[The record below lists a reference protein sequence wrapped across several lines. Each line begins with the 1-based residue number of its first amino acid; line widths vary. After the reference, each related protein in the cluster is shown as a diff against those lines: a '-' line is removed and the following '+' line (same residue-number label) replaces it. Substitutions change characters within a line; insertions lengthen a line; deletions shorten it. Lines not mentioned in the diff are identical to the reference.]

1 MRKFGV
7 LLKKELKELFTVQA
21 LIPILVSV
29 LIFMLL
35 GAVVNDAM
43 EAEQAQSGN
52 GEKLVVLDLD
62 GTSLSGDV
70 IKVLNNA
77 GFNVSTKHQGEV
89 LDIIHEAQLL
99 DARAVLVIHQGFE
112 KNALQ
117 AVPQTID
124 TYSILNDL
132 SLMGQ
137 TGDATLEA
145 AISQVNTYVSDMLI
159 EKGLIIAVDPEAI
172 KHPVVKNDYLFMNDQ
187 IANVSALEV
196 KGFLMSQN
204 TLIPIVMFMII
215 IYASQLLITALAAEK
230 ENKTMETLLSTPVRR
245 STIIGAKMTAAG
257 LSALVYAVVY
267 MFCFQNY
274 MGNLMG
280 SSSATEQ
287 LQQAMEQLGLTLGV
301 GDYILLGISLFAGIL
316 VALALSCILGA
327 FAEDVKKAQ
336 GYITPMMLLVLVP
349 YLFSLFTD
357 VNSASLPIK
366 ILLNAIPF
374 THPFQASSYLLLNQF
389 LPVILGILYE
399 LVLLCVFLWLAAK
412 IYASDKIFIMKHNGK
427 KSSLKRSTKK

>member
-7 LLKKELKELFTVQA
+7 LLKKELKELFTVQT
-21 LIPILVSV
+21 LIPILISV
-29 LIFMLL
+29 LIFMML
-35 GAVVNDAM
+35 GAVVNDAV
-43 EAEQAQSGN
+43 EAEQGQTAG

-62 GTSLSGDV
+62 ATSLSGDV

-89 LDIIHEAQLL
+89 LDIIHEAQQLE
-99 DARAVLVIHQGFE
+99 ARAVLVIHQGFE
-112 KNALQ
+112 QNALQ
-117 AVPQTID
+117 AIPQNID
-124 TYSILNDL
+124 TYSILTDL

-145 AISQVNTYVSDMLI
+145 AITQVNEYVSDMLI
-159 EKGLIIAVDPEAI
+159 QKGIIISVDPNAI
-172 KHPVVKNDYLFMNDQ
+172 KNPVIKTDYLFMNDQ

-196 KGFLMSQN
+196 KSFLMSQN
-204 TLIPIVMFMII
+204 TLIPVVMFMII
-215 IYASQLLITALAAEK
+215 VYASQLLITALAAEK
-230 ENKTMETLLSTPVRR
+230 ENKTMETLLSTPVKR

-257 LSALVYAVVY
+257 ISALVYAVVY

-280 SSSATEQ
+280 GSAASEQ
-287 LQQAMEQLGLTLGV
+287 MQQALEQLGLILGV

-316 VALALSCILGA
+316 VALALACILGA

-336 GYITPMMLLVLVP
+336 GYITPLMLLALIP
-349 YLFSLFTD
+349 YLFSMFTD

-374 THPFQASSYLLLNQF
+374 THPFQASSYLLLDQY
-389 LPVILGILYE
+389 LPVILGVLYE
-399 LVLLCVFLWLAAK
+399 IGLLCVFVWVAAR
-412 IYASDKIFIMKHNGK
+412 IYASDKIFVMKHSRK
-427 KSSLKRSTKK
+427 KMMLKRSTKK

>member
-7 LLKKELKELFTVQA
+7 LLKKELKELFSIQA
-21 LIPILVSV
+21 LIPILISV

-43 EAEQAQSGN
+43 ETEQTQSGN

-62 GTSLSGDV
+62 GTTLSGDV

-89 LDIIHEAQLL
+89 MDIIHEAQQLE
-99 DARAVLVIHQGFE
+99 ARAVLVIHQGFE
-112 KNALQ
+112 QNALQ
-117 AVPQTID
+117 AIPQSID
-124 TYSILNDL
+124 TYSILTDL

-137 TGDATLEA
+137 TGDATLEE
-145 AISQVNTYVSDMLI
+145 AITQVNEYVSDMLI
-159 EKGLIIAVDPEAI
+159 QKGIIVSVDPNAI
-172 KHPVVKNDYLFMNDQ
+172 KNPVVKNDYLFMNDQ

-196 KGFLMSQN
+196 KSFLMSQN
-204 TLIPIVMFMII
+204 TIIPIVMFMII
-215 IYASQLLITALAAEK
+215 VYASQLLITALAAEK
-230 ENKTMETLLSTPVRR
+230 ENKTMETLLSTPVKR

-257 LSALVYAVVY
+257 ISALVYAVVY

-280 SSSATEQ
+280 SSSATPQ

-316 VALALSCILGA
+316 VALALACILGA

-336 GYITPMMLLVLVP
+336 GYITPMMLLVLIP

-357 VNSASLPIK
+357 VTSASLPVK
-366 ILLNAIPF
+366 ILLNMIPF
-374 THPFQASSYLLLNQF
+374 THPFQASSYLLLNDF
-389 LPVILGILYE
+389 LPVVLGILYE
-399 LVLLCVFLWLAAK
+399 LALLGAFLWLAAK
-412 IYASDKIFIMKHNGK
+412 IYASDKIFIMKHKGK